1 MPTLIPRTGGAR
13 AHSFKVSIKLAAL
26 LAALALG
33 QGAHAQTAAPDTA
46 TAKVENSKLDAP
58 LFYQLLIGEIEQS
71 AGEPGE
77 AYQVILDAARRT
89 KDEQLFRRATDI
101 AVQARA
107 GDQALVAV
115 KAWRAALPDS
125 LEALR
130 YQVQILVPMNRTPE
144 TYEPLQSLVRLTPAA
159 QRPALILA
167 LPRFFARSADQAL
180 SAALVEQV
188 LQPYL
193 DAPDTRVAARVT
205 IGRGWLAAFDGSK
218 ALAMAQRAH
227 ELDPTAETPAA
238 LALEMLPG
246 TPAAD
251 AIVQSHLAA
260 RPDSNGVR
268 LLYVRALLAASRFG
282 DATAQLDTLTRNSPQ
297 LPQAWLTLGALRL
310 QLREPV
316 PAIAALQKY
325 IEVVQAMPAASS
337 NESVNAGGTA
347 EEAPASKEEALTR
360 GWLLLSQA
368 ADLQGDFRAAEAW
381 LAKIDD
387 PARALEVQMRR
398 ASLLARD
405 GKVAQARELVRRLPE
420 STPEEARAKVM
431 AEAQV
436 LREAKL
442 WADAS
447 TVLAQAN
454 QRFPDD
460 TDLIYEQSMVFE
472 KMNRL
477 ADMERLLRRVI
488 ELKPDHQHAYNA
500 LGYSLAE
507 RNVRLPE
514 ARTLIRKALEL
525 SPGEASITDSLGW
538 VEYRL
543 GNRDEAVRLLRDAYR
558 LQPDAEIGAHLG
570 EVLWVNGQADEARR
584 VLREARG
591 RDAANDVLRETLA
604 RLRVDL

>member
-1 MPTLIPRTGGAR
+1 
-13 AHSFKVSIKLAAL
+13 
-26 LAALALG
+26 
-33 QGAHAQTAAPDTA
+33 
-46 TAKVENSKLDAP
+46 
-58 LFYQLLIGEIEQS
+58 
-71 AGEPGE
+71 
-77 AYQVILDAARRT
+77 
-89 KDEQLFRRATDI
+89 
-101 AVQARA
+101 
-107 GDQALVAV
+107 
-115 KAWRAALPDS
+115 
-125 LEALR
+125 
-130 YQVQILVPMNRTPE
+130 MNRTPE
-144 TYEPLQSLVRLTPAA
+144 TYEPLQSLVRLTPPA
-159 QRPALILA
+159 QRPGLILA
-167 LPRFFARSADQAL
+167 LPRFFARSADHAL

-325 IEVVQAMPAASS
+325 IEVVQAMPAASA
-337 NESVNAGGTA
+337 NEPGNAGNAT

-387 PARALEVQMRR
+387 PTRALEVQVRR

-420 STPEEARAKVM
+420 STPEEARAKLM

-442 WADAS
+442 WADAN

-472 KMNRL
+472 KLNRL

-570 EVLWVNGQADEARR
+570 EVLWVSGQPDEARR